1 MKYFAELALIPEGCS
16 KNVRV
21 TIDSSGKIESVE
33 SGIEPNHEDI
43 HLKNRILLPALSN
56 LHSHSFQRAIA
67 GLTEKRLKNNDSIW
81 SWRVL
86 MNHFLE

>member
-1 MKYFAELALIPEGCS
+1 MKYFAELALIPEGWS

-21 TIDSSGKIESVE
+21 TIDLSGKIESVE

-56 LHSHSFQRAIA
+56 LHSHCFSK
-67 GLTEKRLKNNDSIW
+67 GS
-81 SWRVL
+81 SWIDRKA
-86 MNHFLE
+86 FEE